1 MVIFHS
7 YVSLP
12 EGIPFI
18 FLLGK
23 LVELKKVSTNLA
35 NVFWLQISTDQISGP
50 QGSCRSSQPQAPSP
64 PPPSAAKKKTG
75 PAEYKARFTGESSGD
90 WTGLEDR

>member
-1 MVIFHS
+1 MGIFHS
-7 YVSLP
+7 YVKLP

-35 NVFWLQISTDQISGP
+35 NVFCP
-50 QGSCRSSQPQAPSP
+50 SSQPQEAPSP
-64 PPPSAAKKKTG
+64 PPKAAQKKTG
-75 PAEYKARFTGESSGD
+75 PAEYKARA
-90 WTGLEDR
+90 R